1 MKNQKFNTRSLSV
14 SQEFNLRQKRGS
26 NLTQVRDIL
35 KPRVVLSDMLD
46 AFELVKKRRC
56 IKSPT
61 KTKIYEF
68 ILTHSDDP
76 MKDWREQFK

>member
-1 MKNQKFNTRSLSV
+1 MSV
-14 SQEFNLRQKRGS
+14 SHEFRQKRGS

-61 KTKIYEF
+61 KTKVYEF
-68 ILTHSDDP
+68 ILRHSDDP
-76 MKDWREQFK
+76 MKDWKDEFRELKFK